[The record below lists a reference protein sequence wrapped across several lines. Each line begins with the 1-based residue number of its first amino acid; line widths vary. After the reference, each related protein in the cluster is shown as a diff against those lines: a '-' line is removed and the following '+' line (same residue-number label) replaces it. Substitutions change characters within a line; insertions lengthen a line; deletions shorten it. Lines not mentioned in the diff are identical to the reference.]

1 MSVNIVNLTEDPEQV
16 MQMAAWVGNWHT
28 YVVRLVDD
36 NGSPIDIT
44 TGTLSATY
52 TNAATGVAYSFVSG
66 SVTLTKSMATQG
78 IVTVLNPNAYPTAAV
93 VRLTLTLTVSTTVR
107 RFGPLLIEVLAP

>member
-1 MSVNIVNLTEDPEQV
+1 MSVNILQITEDPEQV
-16 MQMAAWVGNWHT
+16 TQIAAFTGDFYS
-28 YVVRLVDD
+28 YVLRLVDE

-52 TNAATGVAYSFVSG
+52 TTAATGVAYSFGGG
-66 SVTLTKSMATQG
+66 SVTLTKSLSSQG
-78 IVTVLNPNAYPTAAV
+78 IVTVLNPAAYPTAAV
-93 VRLTLTLTVSTTVR
+93 IRLTLSLTVSTTVR

>member
-1 MSVNIVNLTEDPEQV
+1 MSVNILQITEDPEQV
-16 MQMAAWVGNWHT
+16 TQIAAWTGDWHT

-52 TNAATGVAYSFVSG
+52 TTAATGVAYSFGGG

-78 IVTVLNPNAYPTAAV
+78 IVTVLNPAAYPTSAM
-93 VRLTLTLTVSTTVR
+93 VRLTISLTVSTTVR

>member
-1 MSVNIVNLTEDPEQV
+1 VQL
-16 MQMAAWVGNWHT
+16 AAWTGDWHT
-28 YVVRLVDD
+28 YVVRLVDS

-44 TGTLSATY
+44 TGTLGATF
-52 TNAATGVAYSFVSG
+52 TNAATGIAYSFGGG

-78 IVTVLNPNAYPTAAV
+78 IVTVLNPAAYPTAAV
-93 VRLTLTLTVSTTVR
+93 VRLTISLTVSTTVR

>member
-16 MQMAAWVGNWHT
+16 MQMAAWVGDWHT

-52 TNAATGVAYSFVSG
+52 TVAATGVAYSFVSG

>member
-1 MSVNIVNLTEDPEQV
+1 MSINIVNLTEDPEQV
-16 MQMAAWVGNWHT
+16 MQMAAWVGDWHT